1 MRQLGIGLACAL
13 SLVVAVGGKEVLS
26 SAVGH
31 QPGAA
36 SPRPAS
42 LTASAVPADPI
53 ALHVTVLTRRAIG
66 SAFLLD
72 HGLAVTAGHLVGDL
86 PPGAAVTLRRNGPG
100 SPTAEARLVAVSH
113 DLDLAVLSVPPGF
126 ASLLPAVETADPVPA
141 APLTAAGAVA
151 VADPA
156 VLAHPRRVS
165 GFNTGTAFP
174 IAGVGPGVIVRLGG
188 VAPGFSG
195 GPVLDATGRLVG
207 MIVAIRRRPADA
219 SAFAPPA
226 TASGRAFEEALMLP
240 APAIRAEVRRL
251 LVALR

>member
-1 MRQLGIGLACAL
+1 MRRLGMGLVCAL
-13 SLVVAVGGKEVLS
+13 SLGVAVGGEGVLS
-26 SAVGH
+26 PAVGH

-36 SPRPAS
+36 SPRPVS
-42 LTASAVPADPI
+42 LTASAAPADPI

-72 HGLAVTAGHLVGDL
+72 HGLAVTARHLVAGL

-100 SPTAEARLVAVSH
+100 SPTAEARLVAASR
-113 DLDLAVLSVPPGF
+113 DLDLAVLRVPPGF
-126 ASLLPAVETADPVPA
+126 VALLPAAETADPAPA
-141 APLTAAGAVA
+141 APLSAAGAVA

-156 VLAHPRRVS
+156 VLAYPRRAR
-165 GFNTGTAFP
+165 GFTTGTALP

-195 GPVLDATGRLVG
+195 GPVLDAEGRLVG
-207 MIVAIRRRPADA
+207 MIVAIRHRPVDA

-226 TASGRAFEEALMLP
+226 AASGRALDEVLMLP
-240 APAIRAEVRRL
+240 AAAIRAEVRRL
-251 LVALR
+251 LVATR